1 MRKTLIIAGSII
13 LVAIIFFVAKSFQV
27 NAPGASPDNQM
38 PVQNSVSS
46 ENSFIPSS
54 ENIAKN
60 NPVSNGFVSLLDR
73 ASERI
78 IKKPFGIFATPENSP
93 VQPENFHGYHTGTDF
108 EIFPEELNAGVP
120 AKAVCTGKLLMKKM
134 ATGYGGVAVQSCSAN
149 NQQMTVVYGHLK
161 LASIS
166 ANTGDDITAGDTL
179 GILGKAYSTET
190 DGERKHLHLGF
201 HKGAAINILGYVQNK
216 SELSGWLDPCQYVCQ

>member
-1 MRKTLIIAGSII
+1 MRKMLIIAGSII
-13 LVAIIFFVAKSFQV
+13 LVAIIFFVARSFWA
-27 NAPGASPDNQM
+27 NAPGTSPDNQM
-38 PVQNSVSS
+38 LVQNSISS
-46 ENSFIPSS
+46 ENSSIPSS
-54 ENIAKN
+54 ENTVKN
-60 NPVSNGFVSLLDR
+60 NPVYTGFVSPLDR
-73 ASERI
+73 ANGRV
-78 IKKPFGIFATPENSP
+78 IKKPFGIFITPQNSP
-93 VQPENFHGYHTGTDF
+93 VTPEKFTGYHTGTDF
-108 EIFPEELNAGVP
+108 EIFPEELNADVSV
-120 AKAVCTGKLLMKKM
+120 KAVCTGKILVKRM